1 MLSAAHIQSNK
12 RFFALSF
19 LFLLTF
25 CVVGYFVPRHDT
37 GLLLS
42 SFALLFLFYY
52 IIYTSTREGEIT
64 TWLLVAVLIR
74 GSLLFAVPQLSDD
87 FYRFIWDGRLLYND
101 IHPFAEIPSYYMQ
114 EGNAVPGLTSELFH
128 RLNSPEYFTIY
139 PPITQFI
146 FWLSVALS
154 PNSIF
159 GSILVL
165 KVLVVLAEV
174 GSIALIKSL
183 LAHFELPGKNSL
195 LYALNPLVI
204 LELSGNLHF
213 EAFVIFFLLG
223 SIYML
228 LKQRLIVS
236 AVLFT
241 LAVHVKLLPLI
252 FLPSLLPFLGLK
264 KTFQFYLIVSITSI
278 ILFAPLLNMT
288 LLSGMNESLSYYF
301 KKFEFNASFYYLIR
315 EWGFWKYGYNIIQ
328 TAGWKL
334 ALVSTTL
341 ILLFSLRNMFSKSV
355 MSIQELFTE
364 WIIILTL
371 YLFFTTTVHPWYI
384 VPLLAFSVFSN
395 VRYPLVWSGL
405 ILITYAGYTLNAY
418 QENLWLVLIEY
429 AAVLA
434 FILTF
439 ERENFHLLRK

>member
-1 MLSAAHIQSNK
+1 MMLSTAHIQSSK

-37 GLLLS
+37 GLLLP
-42 SFALLFLFYY
+42 SFALLFLFQY
-52 IIYTSTREGEIT
+52 IIYTSAREQEIT
-64 TWLLVAVLIR
+64 SWLLIAVLIR

-87 FYRFIWDGRLLYND
+87 FYRFIWDGRLLYNG
-101 IHPFAEIPSYYMQ
+101 IHPFAEIPSYYMK
-114 EGNAVPGLTSELFH
+114 EGNTVPGLTPELFGL
-128 RLNSPEYFTIY
+128 LNSPEYFTVY
-139 PPITQFI
+139 PPITQLI
-146 FWLSVALS
+146 FWLSVVFS
-154 PNSIF
+154 PSSVF
-159 GSILVL
+159 GTMLIL
-165 KVLVVLAEV
+165 KILVVLAEL
-174 GSIALIKSL
+174 GSIVFIKKL
-183 LAHFELPGKNSL
+183 LTHFELPIKNSL
-195 LYALNPLVI
+195 LYALNPLII
-204 LELSGNLHF
+204 LELSCNIHF

-236 AVLFT
+236 ALLFT

-252 FLPSLLPFLGLK
+252 FLPSLLPILGLK
-264 KTFQFYLIVSITSI
+264 KAFQFYLIVAITSI
-278 ILFAPLLNMT
+278 VLFAPLLNLT
-288 LLSGMNESLSYYF
+288 LLTGMNESLSYYF
-301 KKFEFNASFYYLIR
+301 KKFEFNASFYYLVR

-341 ILLFSLRNMFSKSV
+341 ILLFSLRNMFNKSV

-371 YLFFTTTVHPWYI
+371 YLLFTTTVHPWYL

-405 ILITYAGYTLNAY
+405 ILVTYAGYTLNAY

-434 FILTF
+434 FMYF
-439 ERENFHLLRK
+439 DFRKRKFSFT

>member
-159 GSILVL
+159 GSMLVL

-183 LAHFELPGKNSL
+183 LAHFELPGKKSL

-429 AAVLA
+429 VAVLA
-434 FILTF
+434 FMYF
-439 ERENFHLLRK
+439 DFRKRKFSFT